1 MQLKYELITIDLGAL
16 NKISNQ
22 LCLAEINFF
31 PKMQSL
37 KEYKN
42 GTAQLPFTVIVK
54 KSGTTQIV
62 SPFTNLLTVILHLVM
77 TVNC

>member
-1 MQLKYELITIDLGAL
+1 MQLKYELITINLGAL

-37 KEYKN
+37 KEYEN
-42 GTAQLPFTVIVK
+42 GTAKLPITVIVK
-54 KSGTTQIV
+54 KGGTAPIV
-62 SPFTNLLTVILHLVM
+62 CTFPNLRTVILHLVM